1 MWTFTRKRECFNV
14 SGSLKRRCVASA
26 APSIPLQYSER
37 ELDEIKH
44 YDKVFASAWVDHS
57 TFVIGTKD
65 NKLIRWDTD
74 TGKHVNIPLPDSP
87 QPRHRDR
94 QDNCGI
100 HSIAVS
106 PSRTLL
112 ATGGS
117 NPDDVA
123 IFKLPSFDPVAILQ
137 SHENW
142 MFAAAWVGDS
152 HLITGSRDSTVK
164 LWSIC
169 SDEFLNQSPIVTR
182 TDHDDKVRDLK
193 YCLDT
198 ETVTTLSQDGTC
210 KLWDP
215 HEMLVVSSIRCPDP
229 KELVCMAVKS
239 PLVAVGSQRF
249 ITFIDM
255 RCGHVV
261 KSIASADEGWGVR
274 SLSFQDNVVTCGG
287 GKGRLSFLDTR
298 TQKYIRIREIN
309 DSGCTGENHM
319 DTISYSTGTGH
330 VVKDQV
336 YAEHFAGQDIKHA
349 VYTHSQDFSRTSL
362 LVAGGPLPYGLKGG
376 YVGIW

>member
-100 HSIAVS
+100 HSMLVHLAEY
-106 PSRTLL
+106 LL
-112 ATGGS
+112 SAFWHVITWRLQFI
-117 NPDDVA
+117 V
-123 IFKLPSFDPVAILQ
+123 Q